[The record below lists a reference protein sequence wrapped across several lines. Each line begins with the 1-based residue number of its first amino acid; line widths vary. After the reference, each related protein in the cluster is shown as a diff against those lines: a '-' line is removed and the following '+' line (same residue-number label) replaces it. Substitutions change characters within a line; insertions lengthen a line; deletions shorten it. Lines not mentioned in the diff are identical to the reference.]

1 MSGSSDIYFYF
12 ENKYHEDYFIRSRK
26 MRFVSLDNEKI
37 QKVYEDRILS
47 EAKAGMRREAQVLE
61 DQVDDFIDKVEKQI
75 DGIQDN
81 PVLQKQLYQMLADMN
96 KEQGE
101 FIMAMK
107 RICQVLDSG
116 SKTIPNIQTNQP
128 QV

>member
-1 MSGSSDIYFYF
+1 
-12 ENKYHEDYFIRSRK
+12 